1 MWFFGKKEDNSGL
14 GENVTEKIPQS
25 TSKVERD
32 DLGRVV
38 HEEFYQ
44 NGKLANTYDYKYDS
58 DNLDPRKLVSVC
70 YHNGV
75 RTVRKTE
82 IYDGVLKCLALA
94 KEERF
99 DKEGEKNLSIYYTR
113 QRDVFKTHEYIKTST
128 GGLVCREDVY
138 DDKGNVAASRVVT
151 SQKNGRVAQENNRSE
166 SFNMP
171 IPPAIT
177 GHSSQ
182 VDEQGRLVADVFT
195 SGDNAVMT
203 IDYGYLNAADKTIRN
218 KVQTYYKNGMKTA
231 RITDCFDEKQGHFYT
246 LKEERFDGNGDKK
259 SSTYFRQNGLVE
271 KEKIYAWEDG
281 FQVGRKT
288 KYNENGFATEKEEKI
303 RVGGRWFDKRE
314 FEEEVG
320 KVSYAAEQKAKRSQ
334 GEKGLP
340 AAVVTAH
347 GGR

>member
-1 MWFFGKKEDNSGL
+1 MWFFGKKEDNSKSTK
-14 GENVTEKIPQS
+14 NVTEKIPQN

-58 DNLDPRKLVSVC
+58 DNLDPKGLVSVC

-82 IYDGVLKCLALA
+82 IYDGVLKRLVLA

-99 DKEGEKNLSIYYTR
+99 DEKGDKQSSTYYTR
-113 QRDVFKTHEYIKTST
+113 DRDVLRKHKYTKTET
-128 GGLVCREDVY
+128 GGLVCYEDVY
-138 DDKGNVAASRVVT
+138 DDKGNVATSNVVT
-151 SQKNGRVAQENNRSE
+151 SKKNGRFAQKNNRSE

-171 IPPAIT
+171 IPPVIT
-177 GHSSQ
+177 GRFSQ
-182 VDEQGRLVADVFT
+182 LDEQGRLVADVFT

-203 IDYGYLNAADKTIRN
+203 IVYGYLNAADKTIRN
-218 KVQTYYKNGMKTA
+218 KVQTYYKNGMTTA

-246 LKEERFDGNGDKK
+246 LKEERYDENGDKK

-271 KEKIYAWEDG
+271 KEKLYGWEYG
-281 FQVGRKT
+281 FRVARKT
-288 KYNENGFATEKEEKI
+288 KYDENGFATEKEEKI
-303 RVGGRWFDKRE
+303 RVGGCWFDKSE
-314 FEEEVG
+314 FEKEIG
-320 KVSYAAEQKAKRSQ
+320 KVSYAAEKKAKRSQ
-334 GEKGLP
+334 GKKRLP
-340 AAVVTAH
+340 AAAMTAH

>member
-1 MWFFGKKEDNSGL
+1 MWFFRKKEDNSKL
-14 GENVTEKIPQS
+14 GENVTEKIPQN

-44 NGKLANTYDYKYDS
+44 NGKLANTYDYEYDS

-75 RTVRKTE
+75 RTVRKKE
-82 IYDGVLKCLALA
+82 IYDGVLKRLVLA
-94 KEERF
+94 KEEHF
-99 DKEGEKNLSIYYTR
+99 DKKGDKNLSIYYTR
-113 QRDVFKTHEYIKTST
+113 HRDVLKTYEYIKTAT
-128 GGLVCREDVY
+128 GGSVCREDVY
-138 DDKGNVAASRVVT
+138 DDKGNIAASRVVT
-151 SQKNGRVAQENNRSE
+151 RQKNGRVAQENNRSE
-166 SFNMP
+166 SFNKP

-177 GHSSQ
+177 DHSSQ

-203 IDYGYLNAADKTIRN
+203 IVYEYLNAADKTIRN

-246 LKEERFDGNGDKK
+246 LKEERYDENGKKK
-259 SSTYFRQNGLVE
+259 SSIYFSQNGLVE
-271 KEKIYAWEDG
+271 KEKLYGWEYG
-281 FQVGRKT
+281 FRVARKT
-288 KYNENGFATEKEEKI
+288 EYNANGFATKKEETI
-303 RVGGRWFDKRE
+303 RVGDSWFDKRE
-314 FEEEVG
+314 FKKAVRT
-320 KVSYAAEQKAKRSQ
+320 VSCAAEQKAKRSQ

-340 AAVVTAH
+340 VAAVTAH